1 MLRMRSFTSTLL
13 LLILLVVASAAQ
25 DDAAVD
31 TQSKYQKIE
40 GKITFNKQWP
50 APVGNWQASTR
61 VLVNYGQLSA
71 FVK

>member
-1 MLRMRSFTSTLL
+1 MRRTSSLL
-13 LLILLVVASAAQ
+13 LRILLLVAAVRAQ
-25 DDAAVD
+25 DDTAVD
-31 TQSKYQKIE
+31 ATLKYQKIE

-50 APVGNWQASTR
+50 APVGNWQTHTR

>member
-1 MLRMRSFTSTLL
+1 MRCTSSLVHIL
-13 LLILLVVASAAQ
+13 LLVVAVCAQ
-25 DDAAVD
+25 DDTAVD
-31 TQSKYQKIE
+31 TPLKYQKIE

-50 APVGNWQASTR
+50 APVGNWQTHTR